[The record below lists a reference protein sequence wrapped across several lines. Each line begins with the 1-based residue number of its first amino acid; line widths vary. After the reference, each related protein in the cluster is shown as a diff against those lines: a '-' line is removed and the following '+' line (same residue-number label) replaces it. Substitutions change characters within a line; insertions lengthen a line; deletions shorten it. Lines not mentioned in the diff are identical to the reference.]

1 MNNINLTILV
11 IIIRIN
17 HLVLQKK
24 IKIMGCRFQYKDTIV
39 IQNKLIGIINMFQRV
54 KKIMNMI
61 LIDI

>member
-1 MNNINLTILV
+1 MNNINLTIL
-11 IIIRIN
+11 IIRIN
-17 HLVLQKK
+17 HLVLQRK